1 MSDRGLLEQLDR
13 TTETLSHSLTH
24 LVKYASITEDKG
36 DEEDEHGTQEI
47 PESTVRTS
55 TAGLM
60 MVNAQTAQLIRGV
73 QDLLVM
79 TRNIR
84 EKWLLTQIPD
94 EKIDSQRELDYQ
106 KCSQLLEQWTQEVL
120 GTDQG

>member
-1 MSDRGLLEQLDR
+1 MSNIGLLEQLDR
-13 TTETLSHSLTH
+13 TTENLSQSLINIVRHSSTARDRDH
-24 LVKYASITEDKG
+24 DDEDHRH
-36 DEEDEHGTQEI
+36 EL
-47 PESTVRTS
+47 PESTAKNS

-60 MVNAQTAQLIRGV
+60 MVNAQTAQLIKGI

-94 EKIDSQRELDYQ
+94 ETVDSQRELDYE
-106 KCSQLLEQWTQEVL
+106 KCSQLLEKWSQEVI
-120 GTDQG
+120 GSDA